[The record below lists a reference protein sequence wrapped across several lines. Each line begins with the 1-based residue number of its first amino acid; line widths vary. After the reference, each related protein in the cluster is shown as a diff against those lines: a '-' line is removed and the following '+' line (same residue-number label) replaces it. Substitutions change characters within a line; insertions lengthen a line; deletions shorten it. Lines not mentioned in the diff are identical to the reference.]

1 MTLRSGAFNKRKY
14 SRLSHNTSICWTLLL
29 KTQRSIDP
37 QESKGIPN
45 SGYHIYIKVKK
56 QRPIENKKNR
66 KKHPLQP
73 DYAKFI
79 QYKVFCTAVDYKPLM
94 TLSGIA
100 SVFPLFYTPEIS
112 IYFKYI
118 NTLFIISKK
127 NIYFPV
133 VFLSQ
138 ITRCYQWNDCDEQH
152 AFIIRDQINKT
163 LLLQSRHLWHT
174 KFTDCIQ
181 QPRPAL
187 VWKSPYKSSPKR
199 KV

>member
-1 MTLRSGAFNKRKY
+1 MLNLAAQDTEINRSAGVERHTKQWILKRLKNKDQLKARKTG
-14 SRLSHNTSICWTLLL
+14 RN
-29 KTQRSIDP
+29 
-37 QESKGIPN
+37 
-45 SGYHIYIKVKK
+45 
-56 QRPIENKKNR
+56 
-66 KKHPLQP
+66 
-73 DYAKFI
+73 I
-79 QYKVFCTAVDYKPLM
+79 QHKVFCTATDYKPLM

-100 SVFPLFYTPEIS
+100 SVFSLFYIPEIS

-163 LLLQSRHLWHT
+163 LLQQSRHLWHT
-174 KFTDCIQ
+174 KFTGCIQ